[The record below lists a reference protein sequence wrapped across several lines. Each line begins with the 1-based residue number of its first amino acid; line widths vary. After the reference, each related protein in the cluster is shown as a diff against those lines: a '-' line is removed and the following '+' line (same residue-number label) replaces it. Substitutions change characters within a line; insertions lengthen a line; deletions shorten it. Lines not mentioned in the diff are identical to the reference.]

1 MTANTTKQKLG
12 AALYTLLQDRQ
23 LSEINVADITGLC
36 GLSRKTFYYYFQDVY
51 SLVYGFIEEL
61 FDRIASEEDY
71 RFWQIFERLA
81 RLAKD
86 NSEVVQNVYNSV
98 DLDLLYNFLH
108 RTLSKYSVK
117 VMRSEIGDGSYPD
130 EDLALAGNM
139 CLTAILSVF
148 LQWVHFH
155 NISDMDVEFSRHRYK
170 LQGFSRVLLEHMRQ
184 NEAAGEPAEN

>member
-155 NISDMDVEFSRHRYK
+155 NISDMDVEFSRHRDK
-170 LQGFSRVLLEHMRQ
+170 LQGFSRVLLEHMRRKI
-184 NEAAGEPAEN
+184 AGPDNVV

>member
-1 MTANTTKQKLG
+1 MIANTTKQKLG

-155 NISDMDVEFSRHRYK
+155 NISDMDVEFSRHRDK